1 MGVRGLFG
9 SLKFWLAA
17 ALILICQPAL
27 AEKRVALVLGNSAY
41 QNVPPLANPVND
53 AALMADTFK
62 KAGFDVV
69 ELKQNLTVQETRRV
83 LRDFTGKTSDAD
95 IAVIYYAGHGIE
107 VDGSNY
113 LIPVD
118 ARLERDDDVY
128 DEAFSL
134 DRILATVEPA
144 KRLRLVI
151 LDACR
156 DNPFAQKMKKTLA
169 TRAIG
174 RGLAKIEPEGSNT
187 LIAYSAKAGSTAQ
200 DGAGKD
206 SPFTTAL
213 ANHLTTPGLDIR
225 RAFGFVRDDVLKTTN
240 NRQEPYVYGSL
251 GGDDV
256 SLVPNRAVAS
266 PAPAPNPQADIRR
279 DYELALQVG
288 NKAAFEAFLAQHPAD
303 GFYASLARLQLDK
316 ITADQVHAAAVEKSR
331 QAEQERER
339 LAAAGAQKDTQ
350 ARADADARA
359 AEQARIDAEKTKQVA
374 QQQAADAERKR
385 LEVVAAKTPE
395 PTPEP
400 TAAPAA
406 PVPTPEKSV
415 TVASLDPAPS
425 QAEITKS
432 VQSELRRVGCYS
444 GNADGDWNSS
454 SQRSL
459 SQFNRS
465 AGTKLDVKT
474 VNAETL
480 DAIKQKPS
488 RVCPLVCEHGFK
500 ADGDHCIRIVC
511 AEGSFVNA
519 DNECEKRRG
528 KAIVKRDESDRPSP
542 RARQDRRIGADRGG
556 SGYDAGYGAL
566 PPRRRGGDYGAP
578 SQQQARP
585 LTGVERE
592 KGCNTNEAIMS
603 GRCP

>member
-17 ALILICQPAL
+17 GLVLICQPAL
-27 AEKRVALVLGNSAY
+27 ADKRVALVLGNSAY

-62 KAGFDVV
+62 KAGFDLV
-69 ELKQNLTVQETRRV
+69 ELKQNLTVQETRRE
-83 LRDFTGKTSDAD
+83 LRDFADKSSDAD

-118 ARLERDDDVY
+118 AKLERDNDVY

-134 DRILATVEPA
+134 DRILVTVEPA

-174 RGLAKIEPEGSNT
+174 RGLAKVEPASPNT

-200 DGAGKD
+200 DGAGND
-206 SPFTTAL
+206 SPFTRAL

-256 SLVPNRAVAS
+256 PLVPNRSVAPP
-266 PAPAPNPQADIRR
+266 PAPASDAQADIRR

-288 NKAAFEAFLAQHPAD
+288 NKGAFEAFLAQHPD
-303 GFYASLARLQLDK
+303 GFYANLAKLQIDK
-316 ITADQVHAAAVEKSR
+316 IAADQAHAAAVEKSR
-331 QAEQERER
+331 QAEQERDR
-339 LAAAGAQKDTQ
+339 LAAAGAQKEAQ
-350 ARADADARA
+350 LKAQADAKA
-359 AEQARIDAEKTKQVA
+359 AEQARIDAEKAKQVA
-374 QQQAADAERKR
+374 QQQSADAERKR
-385 LEVVAAKTPE
+385 VE
-395 PTPEP
+395 
-400 TAAPAA
+400 AA
-406 PVPTPEKSV
+406 PVPATPPAPATPAPEKNVS
-415 TVASLDPAPS
+415 VASLNPAPS
-425 QAEITKS
+425 QTDITKS

-444 GNADGDWNSS
+444 GNADGDWDQS

-465 AGTKLDVKT
+465 AGTKLDVKM
-474 VNAETL
+474 VNADTL

-500 ADGDHCIRIVC
+500 ADGEQCTRIVC
-511 AEGSFVNA
+511 AEGSFIND

-528 KAIVKRDESDRPSP
+528 KATVKRDEDDRRSP
-542 RARQDRRIGADRGG
+542 RARDRQIGARGG
-556 SGYDAGYGAL
+556 AGYDAGSGAL
-566 PPRRRGGDYGAP
+566 PPRQRGSSYYNSP
-578 SQQQARP
+578 PQQGTRP
-585 LTGVERE
+585 LTGLERE
-592 KGCNTNEAIMS
+592 VGCNTPGAIMS
-603 GRCP
+603 GKCP

>member
-1 MGVRGLFG
+1 MALRGLFG

-17 ALILICQPAL
+17 GLILICQPAL
-27 AEKRVALVLGNSAY
+27 ADKRVALVLGNSAY
-41 QNVPPLANPVND
+41 QNVPPLTNPVND
-53 AALMADTFK
+53 AALIADTFK
-62 KAGFDVV
+62 KAGFDLV
-69 ELKQNLTVQETRRV
+69 ELKQNLSAQETRRV
-83 LRDFTGKTSDAD
+83 LRDFADKSNDAD

-118 ARLERDDDVY
+118 AKLERDNDVY

-134 DRILATVEPA
+134 DRILVTVEPA

-174 RGLAKIEPEGSNT
+174 RGLAKVEPASPNT

-200 DGAGKD
+200 DGASNN

-213 ANHLTTPGLDIR
+213 ATHLTKPGLDIR

-256 SLVPNRAVAS
+256 PLVAKRSVAPPP
-266 PAPAPNPQADIRR
+266 PAPAPDAQADIRR

-288 NKAAFEAFLAQHPAD
+288 NRGAFEAFLAQHSD
-303 GFYASLARLQLDK
+303 GFYASLAKLQLDK
-316 ITADQVHAAAVEKSR
+316 IAADQAHTAAVEKSR
-331 QAEQERER
+331 QAEQERDR
-339 LAAAGAQKDTQ
+339 LAAAGAQKEAQ
-350 ARADADARA
+350 VKAEADAKA
-359 AEQARIDAEKTKQVA
+359 AEQARIETEKAKQVA

-385 LEVVAAKTPE
+385 VEAAAVPAA
-395 PTPEP
+395 PPAP
-400 TAAPAA
+400 APVTAAP
-406 PVPTPEKSV
+406 EKNV
-415 TVASLDPAPS
+415 TVAALNPAPS
-425 QAEITKS
+425 QTDITKS

-444 GNADGDWNSS
+444 GNTDGDWDSS

-474 VNAETL
+474 VNADTL

-500 ADGDHCIRIVC
+500 ADGDQCTKIVC
-511 AEGSFVNA
+511 AEGSFVND

-528 KAIVKRDESDRPSP
+528 KATVKRDDNDRPSP
-542 RARQDRRIGADRGG
+542 RTRDRQIGARGG
-556 SGYDAGYGAL
+556 SGYDAGSGAM
-566 PPRRRGGDYGAP
+566 PPRQRGNSYYNSP
-578 SQQQARP
+578 PQQGTRP
-585 LTGVERE
+585 LTGLERAV
-592 KGCNTNEAIMS
+592 GCNTPGAIMS
-603 GRCP
+603 GKCP